1 MIDEGLVATEFEV
14 ERNRR
19 GFLGW
24 LGKIGIGTVGGVA
37 GLMTTTTAAAACC
50 SYRCCCLNYCPPNC
64 PINSSGYYYCKSGY
78 TMHSWTCC
86 SGSPPFQRL
95 YASLPMVERK
105 RALARKQVRESDLI
119 VVATPSDAR

>member
-95 YASLPMVERK
+95 YACGECVPNGVNTCYSSSYCS
-105 RALARKQVRESDLI
+105 ALWTVRPNSC
-119 VVATPSDAR
+119 